1 MYNANLQVKYVKS
14 NVESK
19 NLIAKCSI
27 LNAKTWK
34 YNPLNLNANLN
45 IAYERVTVQ
54 GKNLNVA
61 RGKLND
67 GSVNSDVK
75 QQMLDKKRK
84 VQCCTRKVK

>member
-1 MYNANLQVKYVKS
+1 MYNAKLQVKYVKS

-34 YNPLNLNANLN
+34 YNPLNLNVNLN
-45 IAYERVTVQ
+45 IAYEKVNVHC
-54 GKNLNVA
+54 KNLNVA

-67 GSVNSDVK
+67 ESVNSDVK
-75 QQMLDKKRK
+75 QQM
-84 VQCCTRKVK
+84 

>member
-1 MYNANLQVKYVKS
+1 MKCIKS

-19 NLIAKCSI
+19 NFITKHSI

-34 YNPLNLNANLN
+34 YNLLNLNVNLN
-45 IAYERVTVQ
+45 ITYEKVKVQ

-67 GSVNSDVK
+67 KSVNLDVK
-75 QQMLDKKRK
+75 QQM
-84 VQCCTRKVK
+84 